1 MENDYGHNLEGNRL
15 AMSLTSCAMVQYYL
29 PEYTL
34 EEYNE
39 SRKKLGM
46 VPVTSIHEKN
56 GDLIEWYENKTLDNQ
71 EDTKKLKK
79 G

>member
-1 MENDYGHNLEGNRL
+1 MENNYTKNLEGNIL
-15 AMSLTSCAMVQYYL
+15 AMSLTSCAMVQRYL

-39 SRKKLGM
+39 TRKKLGM

-56 GDLIEWYENKTLDNQ
+56 GQLL
-71 EDTKKLKK
+71 
-79 G
+79 